1 MQGEG
6 FHKDTLINTVAQPPT
21 GSTAATFPMSSSPMP
36 DGLWLMPEGASTE
49 LVPHTWPMNL
59 GHGEW
64 LEEMATKHGLTVD
77 SALRQLIFVAN
88 GEAADIKR
96 VRFARWPNRSFFLSG
111 A

>member
-1 MQGEG
+1 
-6 FHKDTLINTVAQPPT
+6 
-21 GSTAATFPMSSSPMP
+21 MP

-96 VRFARWPNRSFFLSG
+96 VRLRAGPTAAFFLLVPMPTKPKRMLWFG
-111 A
+111 WHGLLYTFTLMWPRAY